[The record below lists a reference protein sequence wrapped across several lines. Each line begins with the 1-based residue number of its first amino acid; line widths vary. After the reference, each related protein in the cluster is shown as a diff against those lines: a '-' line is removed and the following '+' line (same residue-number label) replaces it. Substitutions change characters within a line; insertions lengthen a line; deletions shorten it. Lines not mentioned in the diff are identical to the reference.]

1 MKKYISLTLFTA
13 VLNSPIIAQNI
24 SESENVRNVIVEN
37 FNNPE
42 SSFPI
47 LTNKDNYFIIDNG
60 DYLLSRN
67 NTKMNTL
74 YLQCL
79 E

>member
-13 VLNSPIIAQNI
+13 VLNSAIIAQNI
-24 SESENVRNVIVEN
+24 LELENARNVIVEN
-37 FNNPE
+37 FNSSE

-47 LTNKDNYFIIDNG
+47 LTNIDNYFIIDNG

-67 NTKMNTL
+67 NTE
-74 YLQCL
+74 C
-79 E
+79 